1 MDRQAI
7 DVHGRIAF
15 SNANC
20 ALPKT
25 GQKRRW
31 RKVRFWHIA
40 ARDVCD
46 GTSAVGES
54 GHRIPGAHRERP
66 NEAAPAHRGEN
77 GAAYGGC
84 AEVTAPRLVICAE
97 SACAT
102 AWRPGPLAR
111 QESHPRTRR
120 DGSA

>member
-31 RKVRFWHIA
+31 RKVRFWHVSDMPTA
-40 ARDVCD
+40 LSDVRFW
-46 GTSAVGES
+46 G
-54 GHRIPGAHRERP
+54 
-66 NEAAPAHRGEN
+66 
-77 GAAYGGC
+77 
-84 AEVTAPRLVICAE
+84 
-97 SACAT
+97 
-102 AWRPGPLAR
+102 
-111 QESHPRTRR
+111 
-120 DGSA
+120 

>member
-31 RKVRFWHIA
+31 RKVRFCEGFRMPA
-40 ARDVCD
+40 A
-46 GTSAVGES
+46 
-54 GHRIPGAHRERP
+54 
-66 NEAAPAHRGEN
+66 
-77 GAAYGGC
+77 
-84 AEVTAPRLVICAE
+84 
-97 SACAT
+97 
-102 AWRPGPLAR
+102 
-111 QESHPRTRR
+111 
-120 DGSA
+120 

>member
-31 RKVRFWHIA
+31 RKVRFEADI
-40 ARDVCD
+40 R
-46 GTSAVGES
+46 
-54 GHRIPGAHRERP
+54 RP
-66 NEAAPAHRGEN
+66 A
-77 GAAYGGC
+77 
-84 AEVTAPRLVICAE
+84 
-97 SACAT
+97 SQ
-102 AWRPGPLAR
+102 PLR
-111 QESHPRTRR
+111 HSTHTP
-120 DGSA
+120 

>member
-31 RKVRFWHIA
+31 QKVRFWRKA
-40 ARDVCD
+40 AVH
-46 GTSAVGES
+46 TQTASAAISPTKGFQ
-54 GHRIPGAHRERP
+54 A
-66 NEAAPAHRGEN
+66 
-77 GAAYGGC
+77 
-84 AEVTAPRLVICAE
+84 
-97 SACAT
+97 
-102 AWRPGPLAR
+102 
-111 QESHPRTRR
+111 
-120 DGSA
+120 DD